1 MISIFGQPVTFFL
14 FCYQSFDKTF
24 LQFMFSILSAVSFFI
39 IKIGKIF
46 YQMISD
52 IK

>member
-1 MISIFGQPVTFFL
+1 MISIFGQPGTFFL

-39 IKIGKIF
+39 INIGDNNHIF
-46 YQMISD
+46 FL
-52 IK
+52 